1 MDETLIP
8 TQDALVGYSIL
19 VNLTRGGRE
28 VKERTNEKTMKRII
42 DTYTVRINVWFIE
55 ENIHIWNELN
65 KRENWNSA

>member
-42 DTYTVRINVWFIE
+42 DTYTVRINKGMIY
-55 ENIHIWNELN
+55 
-65 KRENWNSA
+65 